1 MSYNQRSSYLLKE
14 HWRWRE
20 NQPSARR
27 QTTTCCVH
35 MVLQYLKDLAGNG
48 YLKGPVGEGS
58 AVDSTVD
65 EFAVVL

>member
-1 MSYNQRSSYLLKE
+1 
-14 HWRWRE
+14 
-20 NQPSARR
+20 
-27 QTTTCCVH
+27 